1 MTTGSTLEARAL
13 RYLARREYSR
23 VELEKKLVSSSTAT
37 APAEVSALLDNLEQ
51 RGFLSA
57 RRVVEQVIQMRRH
70 KFGSQRI
77 VHELKQKG
85 IDEHLINDALPDLK
99 ETELAAAYD
108 VWRKKFK
115 VSPANI
121 KERGKQTRFLLS
133 RGFTMTIIHQIFTH
147 ADQG

>member
-1 MTTGSTLEARAL
+1 MTTESSLEMRAL

-23 VELEKKLVSSSTAT
+23 MELKKKLVSSSPAT
-37 APAEVSALLDNLEQ
+37 APAEVSDLLDKLEQ

-108 VWRKKFK
+108 VWRKKFN
-115 VSPANI
+115 VLPTNI
-121 KERGKQTRFLLS
+121 KESSKQTRFLLS
-133 RGFTMTIIHQIFTH
+133 RGFSMTVIHQIFTH
-147 ADQG
+147 ADPE

>member
-1 MTTGSTLEARAL
+1 VTTESSLEMRAL

-23 VELEKKLVSSSTAT
+23 VELEKKLVSSSPAT
-37 APAEVSALLDNLEQ
+37 ASAEVSDLLDKLEQ

-77 VHELKQKG
+77 VHELEQKG

-99 ETELAAAYD
+99 ETELATAYD
-108 VWRKKFK
+108 VWRKRFN

>member
-1 MTTGSTLEARAL
+1 MTTESSLEMRAL

-23 VELEKKLVSSSTAT
+23 VELEKKLVSSSPAT
-37 APAEVSALLDNLEQ
+37 ASAEVSDLLDKLEQ

-99 ETELAAAYD
+99 ETELATAYD
-108 VWRKKFK
+108 VWRKKFN

>member
-1 MTTGSTLEARAL
+1 VITESSLEMRAL

-23 VELEKKLVSSSTAT
+23 VELEKKLVSSSPAT
-37 APAEVSALLDNLEQ
+37 ASAEVSDLLDKLEQ

-99 ETELAAAYD
+99 ETELATAYD
-108 VWRKKFK
+108 VWRKKFN